1 MTKLFIGGL
10 PGTCTTPAVQEYF
23 GQFGTLTDAVC
34 MDGRGFG
41 FVTYEDYDVAIEVIG
56 MPHSMDGRHLDVK
69 QATVEGTKGA
79 PVKGNKGGGGGKDFG
94 GKGGGGGGGFISF
107 ATGAPAFG
115 GKAAGGNGKG
125 AGPTTDKIFV
135 GGLPPDC
142 GEDKLLEHFEVYGT
156 IVDSVVMKDRATGKP
171 RGFGFVT
178 FDNTDSAEAVM
189 ADIETHQID
198 GKWIEVKR
206 ADGNKTASK
215 GGGGGGG
222 KGGFQAPAPA
232 YGAFNPAFGGGG
244 KGAFN
249 PAFGGGGCYGAP
261 PAFAGGYSPY
271 GPPPV
276 FAGGY
281 SPYGPPHGM
290 PMMKGKGK
298 GYSPY

>member
-23 GQFGTLTDAVC
+23 GQFGTLTDAVS

-41 FVTYEDYDVAIEVIG
+41 FVTYEDFDVAMEVIG

-79 PVKGNKGGGGGKDFG
+79 PAKGNKGGGKDFG
-94 GKGGGGGGGFISF
+94 GKAGGGGGGGGFVSW
-107 ATGAPAFG
+107 ATGAPAGG

-142 GEDKLLEHFEVYGT
+142 GEDKLVEHFEVYGT

-206 ADGNKTASK
+206 ADGNKPK
-215 GGGGGGG
+215 GDGGGGG
-222 KGGFQAPAPA
+222 KGGFQAPAH
-232 YGAFNPAFGGGG
+232 GAFNPAFGGGG

-249 PAFGGGGCYGAP
+249 PAFGGHPAFGGGGCYGA
-261 PAFAGGYSPY
+261 
-271 GPPPV
+271 PPV

-281 SPYGPPHGM
+281 SPYGPPPAPAGYGYVLQ
-290 PMMKGKGK
+290 PLMKGKGK